1 MKKTKIL
8 YYIFPFHIDLLE
20 RTIHQLKRAA
30 NYSNLIEYLSLD
42 IVLDMSDKNIDW
54 DKCSIPQQYFI
65 DKFRYIE
72 KYCDFCYEVNFEIN
86 NELLGSGAQHRRA
99 FNNNKGEYNILALD
113 PDIYFPPQIF
123 QVLEST
129 ISAIKQETPTYIIS
143 FQIPKWWDNSWNII
157 SNQEY
162 INSDIKFDEINVF
175 ELEKKLDLNNVTVL
189 KNYNHKF
196 AGGWF
201 TFYSSELTKLM
212 EIPESIGIFYHQD
225 LFQQEK
231 LKILNKKGYNIPQY
245 IVQNCMVAKDRKYYH
260 KNDEYLRKYVPY
272 QKDRPHMGKADEIFK
287 EVINE
292 LNNLNNG
299 LRSI

>member
-20 RTIHQLKRAA
+20 RTIHQLKRAS
-30 NYSNLIEYLSLD
+30 NYSNLNEYLSLD

-54 DKCSIPQQYFI
+54 SKCDIPQQYFI

-72 KYCDFCYEVNFEIN
+72 KYCDFCYETNFEIN

-99 FNNNKGEYNILALD
+99 FDDSNGKYNILALD

-129 ISAIKQETPTYIIS
+129 VSAVKSETPTYIIS

-162 INSDIKFDEINVF
+162 INSDIQFDEINVF
-175 ELEKKLDLNNVTVL
+175 ELEKKLDLDNITIL

-212 EIPESIGIFYHQD
+212 KIPESIGIFYHQD

-245 IVQNCMVAKDRKYYH
+245 IVQNCMIAEDRKYYH

-272 QKDRPHMGKADEIFK
+272 QKDRPHMGDSNELRKN
-287 EVINE
+287 VINE

-299 LRSI
+299 IGSI